1 VVVATAP
8 GHLLSDLQQ
17 LWLIFPECGRL
28 INQLFTFVTIIF
40 TLRRNT
46 ADSWSGG
53 AHSAL
58 LFSPEEH

>member
-1 VVVATAP
+1 LGVTQP
-8 GHLLSDLQQ
+8 TD
-17 LWLIFPECGRL
+17 LWLIFGKDSAV

>member
-1 VVVATAP
+1 MGRRLGVTQP
-8 GHLLSDLQQ
+8 TD
-17 LWLIFPECGRL
+17 LWLIFGKDWAV

-53 AHSAL
+53 AHTAL

>member
-1 VVVATAP
+1 MGRRLGVTQP
-8 GHLLSDLQQ
+8 TD
-17 LWLIFPECGRL
+17 LWLIFGKDSAV

-53 AHSAL
+53 AHTAL